1 MIEKKTYKASPILYL
16 KRKKGKEKF
25 CFLISNS
32 YTFFVLPEN
41 IAQR

>member
-16 KRKKGKEKF
+16 KGKKAKKKF

-32 YTFFVLPEN
+32 YTFLSYQK
-41 IAQR
+41 I